1 MPRPKKG
8 ARSDRVKKAAPKKI
22 SKKKQLLDDAK
33 KLRVEEAKDELKRQQ
48 DEADNLK
55 CIELIK
61 VIKTSSD
68 KGNLD
73 DAFSKIFETIRPQM
87 QYIVN
92 RFTIPGLASDDIMQ
106 EAMYALR
113 YKAIKDYDQTRGSG
127 KGPASFKLFALLCI
141 RRHLTTE
148 RKSSLFNNRKK
159 ILNQSMSLDQEHK
172 GHTDDLSLS
181 NIVPSKDPDILDTLQ
196 KNESYR
202 NLMLSLF
209 RRLSK
214 FEKEVLVLYAQSCS
228 YEEIAEK
235 INEKRVKIL
244 IDVKGVDNALSRIKH
259 KARTVLCEIEGT
271 ETDDKPLRR
280 KRSKSLD
287 EDDEDVDF
295 LSEER
300 T

>member
-1 MPRPKKG
+1 MPRPKKKG
-8 ARSDRVKKAAPKKI
+8 SRSKYGKAKTAKKTKTAKKI
-22 SKKKQLLDDAK
+22 KILC
-33 KLRVEEAKDELKRQQ
+33 EEEIKEEQKRRQ
-48 DEADNLK
+48 DESDNLR

-61 VIKTSSD
+61 IIKISTN
-68 KGNLD
+68 KEKLD
-73 DAFSKIFETIRPQM
+73 EAFSKIFETIRPQM

-92 RFTIPGLASDDIMQ
+92 RFTIPGLSAEDIMQ
-106 EAMYALR
+106 EALYALR

-172 GHTDDLSLS
+172 GHNDDLSLT
-181 NIVPSKDPDILDTLQ
+181 NIVESKDPDILDTLQ

-202 NLMLSLF
+202 NLMLALV

-235 INEKRVKIL
+235 INQKRVKIL
-244 IDVKGVDNALSRIKH
+244 VDVKGVDNALSRIKH
-259 KARTVLCEIEGT
+259 KARTVLSEIEGT
-271 ETDDKPLRR
+271 ETDDNIGRR
-280 KRSKSLD
+280 NRHQGTD
-287 EDDEDVDF
+287 GEDVDLGF
-295 LSEER
+295 LS
-300 T
+300 